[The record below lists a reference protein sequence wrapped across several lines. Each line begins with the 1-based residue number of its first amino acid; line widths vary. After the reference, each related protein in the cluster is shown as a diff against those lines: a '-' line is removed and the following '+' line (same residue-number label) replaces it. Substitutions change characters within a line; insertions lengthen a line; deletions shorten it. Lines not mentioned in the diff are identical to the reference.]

1 MSMSEHSGVIT
12 LGIEM
17 SNPSARG
24 AGGAVSHSVALWDA
38 RGALLGSA
46 PLPDSQRGSDAVM
59 HAVSV
64 LADSCGVRP
73 GDVARVIVSIGPG
86 GYTALRI
93 ATTSAKVLADTL
105 GAELVGVPAARVASV
120 AIGAGDL
127 PALIVLATKKG
138 KGHVSVLAGDGSIES
153 LGVVGPG
160 ALGGCGARSLHAD
173 QHLPDAFRA
182 FADSAGIAVC
192 PIELDARALLLASA
206 GIGPMD
212 PLRLAPLYAREPDA
226 VTQWRARGS
235 G

>member
-1 MSMSEHSGVIT
+1 MMMSEASESIT

-38 RGALLGSA
+38 QGTLLGSA

-59 HAVSV
+59 HAVSG
-64 LADSCGVRP
+64 LAGSCGVRP
-73 GDVARVIVSIGPG
+73 AQVARVIVSTGPG

-105 GAELVGVPAARVASV
+105 GAELVGVPAARVASE
-120 AIGAGDL
+120 AIGSGDV

-138 KGHVSVLAGDGSIES
+138 RGHVSVLRGDGSIEEV
-153 LGVVGPG
+153 GVVGPA
-160 ALGGCGARSLHAD
+160 ALGGCGARTLHAD
-173 QHLPDAFRA
+173 QHLPDVFRA
-182 FADSAGIAVC
+182 FADAAGIAVR
-192 PIELDARALLLASA
+192 PIELDARALLSASA
-206 GIGPMD
+206 GIAPVD